1 MRRALVEMA
10 GSEGTRIAIVIEEP
24 ICECQDVL
32 VSTSRISLNGRS
44 YPMADVTNMSVN
56 SPRAQWKLAAGC
68 AAISVS
74 LVYSALLL
82 VSMGCATAAFAF
94 ALAAMLFRPAKAHEL
109 RIEVRDK
116 WLTICNSDPQVIA
129 EIADAI
135 GVAKRSVHTAKRGP
149 DLETS
154 GTMARAARASGA
166 A

>member
-10 GSEGTRIAIVIEEP
+10 VSEGVAIAIVMEEP
-24 ICECQDVL
+24 ICECHDVL

-44 YPMADVTNMSVN
+44 YPIGDVTDLSIA
-56 SPRAQWKLAAGC
+56 SSRPQSKLAAAC
-68 AAISVS
+68 AVISVV

-82 VSMGCATAAFAF
+82 ISLGCATAAFAF
-94 ALAAMLFRPAKAHEL
+94 ALAATLLRPAKAHEL
-109 RIEVRDK
+109 HIAVRGK
-116 WLTICNSDPQVIA
+116 RLTICNSDLQVIA

-135 GVAKRSVHTAKRGP
+135 SVAKRSVHTAKRGP